1 MIAVTEWP
9 PFLWG
14 AATSAYQVEGGNDA
28 NDWYDW
34 ERLDPPSVAEPA
46 GVACDHVN
54 RYPEDV
60 GLIARLGLNSYR
72 FSVEWSRIEPED
84 GRFSQR
90 WMRHYRSMAE
100 CCRAHGLAPVL
111 TLHHFTNPRWI
122 TAGGGWENART
133 AERFARFC
141 TIVTEALGD
150 LAALIITINEPNIPA
165 LLGYENGVF
174 PPGKQDRE
182 ARLRVT
188 DTFIDGHRRAV
199 ESVRA
204 AAPDVPVG
212 MALAMAEW
220 QALPGGEG
228 ELEEVRRL
236 REDVFL
242 EATEGDDFVGVNTYT
257 RHRIGPE
264 GWVGNEAGVELTS
277 AGYEFWPEA
286 LEATLRRAWEIT
298 GGRLPL
304 IATESGI
311 ATDDDSR
318 RIEYIDRAVA
328 GMRRVMADGI
338 EVRGF
343 LYWSAL
349 DNYEWQHGYAQRFG
363 LIAVDRGTQ
372 ERTVK
377 PSAWHLGTLAG
388 A

>member
-1 MIAVTEWP
+1 
-9 PFLWG
+9 
-14 AATSAYQVEGGNDA
+14 
-28 NDWYDW
+28 
-34 ERLDPPSVAEPA
+34 
-46 GVACDHVN
+46 
-54 RYPEDV
+54 
-60 GLIARLGLNSYR
+60 LNGYR

-100 CCRAHGLAPVL
+100 CCREQGLAPVL

-122 TAGGGWENART
+122 AAAGGWVEPRT

-141 TIVTEALGD
+141 AIVTQALGD

-165 LLGYENGVF
+165 LLGYELGVF
-174 PPGKQDRE
+174 PPGVRDRE
-182 ARLRVT
+182 ARRRVT
-188 DTFIDGHRRAV
+188 DIFIDGHHRAV
-199 ESVRA
+199 DAVHA
-204 AAPDVPVG
+204 AAPEVPVG
-212 MALAMAEW
+212 MALAMADW
-220 QALPGGEG
+220 QGLPGGER

-242 EATEGDDFVGVNTYT
+242 EAAAGDDFIGVNTYT

-264 GWVGNEAGVELTS
+264 GWVGNEPGVELTS

-286 LEATLRRAWEIT
+286 LEATLRRAWQVTE
-298 GGRLPL
+298 GKVPL
-304 IATESGI
+304 IATESGV
-311 ATDDDSR
+311 ATEDDAR

-328 GMRRVMADGI
+328 GMRRAMAGGVD
-338 EVRGF
+338 VRGF

-349 DNYEWQHGYAQRFG
+349 DNYEWQHGYSQRFG
-363 LIAVDRGTQ
+363 LIAVDRATQ

-377 PSAWHLGTLAG
+377 PSARHLGTLAREQ

>member
-1 MIAVTEWP
+1 
-9 PFLWG
+9 
-14 AATSAYQVEGGNDA
+14 
-28 NDWYDW
+28 
-34 ERLDPPSVAEPA
+34 
-46 GVACDHVN
+46 
-54 RYPEDV
+54 
-60 GLIARLGLNSYR
+60 
-72 FSVEWSRIEPED
+72 
-84 GRFSQR
+84 
-90 WMRHYRSMAE
+90 
-100 CCRAHGLAPVL
+100 
-111 TLHHFTNPRWI
+111 
-122 TAGGGWENART
+122 
-133 AERFARFC
+133 
-141 TIVTEALGD
+141 
-150 LAALIITINEPNIPA
+150 
-165 LLGYENGVF
+165 
-174 PPGKQDRE
+174 
-182 ARLRVT
+182 
-188 DTFIDGHRRAV
+188 
-199 ESVRA
+199 
-204 AAPDVPVG
+204 
-212 MALAMAEW
+212 
-220 QALPGGEG
+220 
-228 ELEEVRRL
+228 
-236 REDVFL
+236 
-242 EATEGDDFVGVNTYT
+242 
-257 RHRIGPE
+257 
-264 GWVGNEAGVELTS
+264 VGNEAGVELTS